1 MNGEYKPPAYETV
14 KEWLSSK
21 ESERAEARD
30 EESLSNS
37 REALR
42 IARLANNIAITAA
55 IIAIIAIVIA
65 IVYRVGPEKMIRSLH
80 FDTLHAMFSLSVP
93 DSPKTLMPV
102 GGFAIA

>member
-1 MNGEYKPPAYETV
+1 MRTPTDLIRDLEQRGEASVKAGFLNGDYKPPAYETV

-42 IARLANNIAITAA
+42 IARLANVIAITA
-55 IIAIIAIVIA
+55 IVIAIIAIMFP
-65 IVYRVGPEKMIRSLH
+65 IVVAWFQK
-80 FDTLHAMFSLSVP
+80 
-93 DSPKTLMPV
+93 K
-102 GGFAIA
+102 